1 MIAAHTYIAVRDLPS
16 AERALREAIDLDSA
30 NIVAYG
36 LLGQI
41 YASQQKLNE
50 ARIEFEEVAKRLPK
64 AAGPPTMVGMIQE
77 LQNNKEEAK
86 RWYEK
91 ALVADSGAPV
101 AANNLAWLT
110 AEQGGNLD
118 VAMQLAQTA
127 KARLPD
133 SPQVDDTLG
142 WVYYKKG
149 LNTLA
154 IGSFQ
159 ASIQKDPKNPL
170 YHYHLGLAY
179 AKNGDKDK
187 ARESLNQALSLNP
200 KFDGASEA
208 QKALAAL

>member
-1 MIAAHTYIAVRDLPS
+1 
-16 AERALREAIDLDSA
+16 
-30 NIVAYG
+30 
-36 LLGQI
+36 
-41 YASQQKLNE
+41 
-50 ARIEFEEVAKRLPK
+50 
-64 AAGPPTMVGMIQE
+64 MVGMLHE

-91 ALVADSGAPV
+91 ALVADASAPV

-149 LNTLA
+149 LHTLA
-154 IGSFQ
+154 IGV
-159 ASIQKDPKNPL
+159 IPGEHPE
-170 YHYHLGLAY
+170 GPE
-179 AKNGDKDK
+179 
-187 ARESLNQALSLNP
+187 ESPLSLSP
-200 KFDGASEA
+200 GPRVREKRRQGQGARIAESGAVAESEVRRGIGGA
-208 QKALAAL
+208 ENSRLVVSAVIERVAG

>member
-1 MIAAHTYIAVRDLPS
+1 VLAANTYLAARDLPA
-16 AERALREAIDLDSA
+16 AERVLREAIGLDSS
-30 NIVAYG
+30 NILAYG

-41 YASQQKLNE
+41 YASQRRLDE

-91 ALVADSGAPV
+91 ALVVDAGAPV

-118 VAMQLAQTA
+118 LALQLAQTA
-127 KARLPD
+127 KARLPE
-133 SPQVDDTLG
+133 SHQIDDTLG

-159 ASIQKDPKNPL
+159 ASVQRDPKNPI

-179 AKNGDKDK
+179 AKNGDKEK

-200 KFDGASEA
+200 KFDGAADA
-208 QKALAAL
+208 QKTLASL